1 MNPNKKTSFFSEPI
15 IQKLVFLVLVY
26 LVTIVVVLFAESYF
40 NKTYILKYQQRIQ
53 NQEQKQ
59 KIESLLKENIL
70 NLEILFNRYRSISHS
85 QDLSNTQKSIDEV
98 IAKSTNYLIVLR
110 DGGVVPV
117 VKSVNLPM
125 QDEITEIIEYT
136 HEGKKDDIPQ
146 ISELLPKFEDLKALS
161 AKASGQVSSYVYKPI
176 EEQIEY
182 VKTLDFYIQQTQSV
196 LARIHEIENMISF
209 DINKKI
215 VYLNNSNI
223 TLVRKYNN
231 ARWIGLGAFAVLII
245 IFTIF
250 LINQVH
256 KLILRRQ
263 KAEDSNRKLLLAV
276 EQSPISIIITDTQG
290 NLEYANS
297 GFENISGFTKDEAAG
312 INAPFFLMQKKDQ
325 RFMSNVWQILQEGK
339 IWTGQVSNNR
349 KDGSLYW
356 EKVMISPVFNDNQSI
371 SSYIAIKEDV
381 TEIKSLTES
390 LRNSNE
396 TMKTITENLPVGVL
410 IVNQDQ
416 QIIQFNKTASKLMGF
431 KNMEEAKPYLE
442 SHLVSEYFQTGT
454 CDEYTDE
461 NTGVVVVTKE
471 EQLTVKENNVYKDI
485 LKNVMPIKLNN
496 SQFFLE
502 TFMDITAQKEVQKK
516 ETESN
521 KAKSEFLANMSHEIR
536 TPMNGIIGATDL
548 LTKTRLNKEQMSLI
562 MLISKSGQNLLNII
576 NDILD
581 FSKIEAGKM
590 KIESYPFNILSTI
603 NYLVEQMS
611 YKADQKSIQL
621 ISSVAE
627 TIPPVLVGDESRV
640 IQILVNLVGN
650 AVKFT
655 AEGEVVIKVEVVQQM
670 GNEIVLHFAIED
682 SGIGIPH
689 EKIEKIFESF
699 TQADGSTTRK
709 YGGTGL
715 GTSISKM
722 LVELMGGKIW
732 AESPNPNFSWSKE
745 NPGSIF
751 HFALPFVID
760 KNNADWEKRSER
772 FKDVQA
778 VVIDNHK
785 TNILLTKKILTNW
798 GAKAY
803 EALDEQAGLQI
814 LEIHNQ
820 INLVLI
826 DTTMFPANNWNF
838 VIETGKRFPNLKFI
852 ILASNHKVQR
862 VAGLANE
869 HYVLQ
874 RPAKQNNLYSVLD
887 KLFPVEKN
895 HLSPQDE
902 ELVMQ
907 KIKDKRVLLVEDN
920 IINQKIAE
928 KMLSRIG
935 LKIMIANNGS
945 EALNLICNDKE
956 EFDLVFMDI
965 QMPILN
971 GLDTTR
977 ELRSKQYKT
986 PIIAM
991 TANALQG
998 DREICIDAGMNDYVG
1013 KPVKM
1018 NDLFDILSKWIPS

>member
-1 MNPNKKTSFFSEPI
+1 MNSNKRFSFFTEPI
-15 IQKLVFLVLVY
+15 IQKLFFLVLVY
-26 LVTIVVVLFAESYF
+26 IVTIIVVLAAESYF
-40 NKTYILKYQQRIQ
+40 NKTYIIRYQQRIQ

-70 NLEILFNRYRSISHS
+70 SLELLFSRYRSVKHP
-85 QDLSNTQKSIDEV
+85 QDLSNTQKHIDDL
-98 IAKSTNYLIVLR
+98 ISKSTTYLSVLKN
-110 DGGVVPV
+110 GGVVPV

-125 QDEITEIIEYT
+125 QDEITEIIEYR
-136 HEGKKDDIPQ
+136 HEPANDDIPQ
-146 ISELLPKFEDLKALS
+146 IGELLPKFDDLKALS
-161 AKASGQVSSYVYKPI
+161 AKAVAQVGSYVYKPI
-176 EEQIEY
+176 EDQAEQIE
-182 VKTLDFYIQQTQSV
+182 TLDFYLKQAQSV
-196 LARIHEIENMISF
+196 IDRIHEIENVISF

-223 TLVRKYNN
+223 SLVRKYNI
-231 ARWIGLGAFAVLII
+231 ARWLGLGGFAFIVIMITL
-245 IFTIF
+245 F
-250 LINQVH
+250 LMNQIH

-290 NLEYANS
+290 NLEYANT
-297 GFENISGFTKDEAAG
+297 GFENITGFSKDEASG
-312 INAPFFLMQKKDQ
+312 INAPFFLMQKNDH
-325 RFMSNVWQILQEGK
+325 RFMGGVWQTLQEGK
-339 IWTGQVSNNR
+339 IWTGQVSNHR

-356 EKVMISPVFNDNQSI
+356 EKVMISPVFNDNQAI
-371 SSYIAIKEDV
+371 SNYIAIKEDV
-381 TEIKSLTES
+381 TEVKSLTES
-390 LRNSNE
+390 LKNSNE

-410 IVNQDQ
+410 VVNQHQ
-416 QIIQFNKTASKLMGF
+416 QIMQFNKTACKLMGF
-431 KNMEEAKPYLE
+431 KSLDEAKTYIE
-442 SHLVSEYFQTGT
+442 GHQVSEFFQTST
-454 CDEYTDE
+454 RDEYTDE

-471 EQLTVKENNVYKDI
+471 EQLVVKENNVYKEV
-485 LKNVMPIKLNN
+485 LKNVMPVKLNN

-548 LTKTRLNKEQMSLI
+548 LTKTRLNKEQVSLI
-562 MLISKSGQNLLNII
+562 SLISKSGQNLLNII

-590 KIESYPFNILSTI
+590 KIESYPFNIWSTI
-603 NYLVEQMS
+603 SYLIEQMN

-621 ISSVAE
+621 ISSLAE
-627 TIPPVLVGDESRV
+627 TIPPVLIGDESRL
-640 IQILVNLVGN
+640 IQVLVNLVGN
-650 AVKFT
+650 SVKFT
-655 AEGEVVIKVEVVQQM
+655 SEGEVVIKVEVVQQM

-732 AESPNPNFSWSKE
+732 AESPNPNFAFSKE
-745 NPGSIF
+745 HPGSVF
-751 HFALPFVID
+751 HFVLPFVID
-760 KNNADWEKRSER
+760 KNNADWEQRSER
-772 FKDVQA
+772 FKDVQS
-778 VVIDNHK
+778 VIIDNHK
-785 TNILLTKKILTNW
+785 TNILLTKKILNNW

-814 LEIHNQ
+814 LELHNQ

-838 VIETGKRFPNLKFI
+838 LVETGKKYPQVKFI
-852 ILASNHKVQR
+852 VLASNHKVQR
-862 VAGLANE
+862 VEGLVNE

-887 KLFPVEKN
+887 KLFPVERN
-895 HLSPQDE
+895 QLSPKDE
-902 ELVMQ
+902 ELVLQ

-928 KMLSRIG
+928 KMLTRIG
-935 LKIMIANNGS
+935 LSIRIANNGS
-945 EALNLICNDKE
+945 EALHMIMHEKE
-956 EFDLVFMDI
+956 EFDLIFMDI
-965 QMPILN
+965 QMPVMN

-977 ELRSKQYKT
+977 ELRQQNYKI
-986 PIIAM
+986 PIVAM

-1018 NDLFDILSKWIPS
+1018 NDLFAILSKWI